1 MKKKYQ
7 FQAEKHT
14 NFLEKKRT
22 KNTKSWQQV
31 RCLLCLFSL
40 SLLHRFNAL
49 SECVTV
55 SYNNKQTENHQKP
68 TILFFSLSFLS
79 SCFSRFSHADIRV
92 EIDAFGWWMICISVF
107 LMCNQQN
114 NKKIWVR
121 KFIDWKVTIK
131 HLCIIRKRK
140 KLRDPPKEQPNQIHT
155 FRLINQFK
163 QRKIHKHGKQIKGE
177 YCNFDERKKRK
188 KY

>member
-1 MKKKYQ
+1 MNVITKWKRSINSKQ
-7 FQAEKHT
+7 KNTQIFWK
-14 NFLEKKRT
+14 KKRT

-31 RCLLCLFSL
+31 RCLLCLFSLSL

-107 LMCNQQN
+107 LMCNQ
-114 NKKIWVR
+114 KKTTR
-121 KFIDWKVTIK
+121 KYEWENLLIEKWQLNTCVS
-131 HLCIIRKRK
+131 LE
-140 KLRDPPKEQPNQIHT
+140 KEKN
-155 FRLINQFK
+155 
-163 QRKIHKHGKQIKGE
+163 
-177 YCNFDERKKRK
+177 
-188 KY
+188 